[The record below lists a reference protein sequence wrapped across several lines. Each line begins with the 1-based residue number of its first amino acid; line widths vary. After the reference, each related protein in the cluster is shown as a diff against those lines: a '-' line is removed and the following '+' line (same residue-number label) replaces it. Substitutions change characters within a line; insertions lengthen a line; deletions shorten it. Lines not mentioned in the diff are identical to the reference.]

1 MACQEDGE
9 RKNSSHKSLGLWSCP
24 REPSRAWGS
33 CLHQPPCPGSQE
45 TCPPPIPSPWP
56 QNRAGCVCRAGTA
69 PTDLTEQTQTGSPGT
84 ARPGT
89 PASSSYGVGPGTLV
103 PVEEDWHLAPPD
115 ISRDS
120 NPSKHTLPQQELR
133 EQEQVVKIF
142 PAQDLHLSSQRR
154 LLGHWQGLFSTA
166 ELRMLG
172 FRIAHAL
179 ST

>member
-1 MACQEDGE
+1 MACQQDGE
-9 RKNSSHKSLGLWSCP
+9 RKNSSYKSLGLWSCP
-24 REPSRAWGS
+24 REPSR
-33 CLHQPPCPGSQE
+33 PG
-45 TCPPPIPSPWP
+45 
-56 QNRAGCVCRAGTA
+56 A
-69 PTDLTEQTQTGSPGT
+69 PAYSSLPAQAPRRPAPHPFPLPGPRTEQAVCVGLAQLFQTSQSKQTGSPGT

-89 PASSSYGVGPGTLV
+89 PASSSYGGGPGTLV

-142 PAQDLHLSSQRR
+142 PAQDLHLSRRRR
-154 LLGHWQGLFSTA
+154 LLGHRQGLFSDA
-166 ELRMLG
+166 ELRVLG
-172 FRIAHAL
+172 FRRVHAP